1 MHSNKITVGVSSYG
15 RSFAMTKAYCT
26 GPDCTY
32 LGPESSAA
40 KGQCT
45 QTAGYI
51 SNAEIDAISLLNDT
65 SDQVRTFYDAGSDS
79 NFLVYNKTQWVAYMD
94 DTTKTSR
101 TNWYKGLNMAGTV
114 DWAVDLQS
122 FTGDDHNPAGDDND
136 GLSATTALSPCD
148 QTFATVEDLEAA
160 SDSMPIH
167 CRGQYTV
174 GVLSSLLDA
183 ALKNYTD
190 LMNAG
195 YDGKFTTYANAVA
208 GSAGDTVHKFMN
220 DNGNKYFSCIVSET
234 TFCCSMCSH
243 WNCKYCFDGSGDQ
256 CTKSCSPNPN
266 FGCRKSRS
274 LAIRESLP
282 VTRMTNQT
290 EPCPPDYS
298 QRGYGPN
305 NPYEQS
311 VYWTLQDNKADI
323 FWGDLLSN
331 TGIPKDKIKF
341 GQYNR
346 GNACPP
352 SAQPGD
358 DCWGDGIDY
367 NIPMPSGYNQGDVS
381 NPKALVQ
388 KGLDNANH
396 LGPQLKD
403 TLLAL
408 QVTAYQGDAG
418 ELIDSI
424 SLPIL
429 MMVEAVENMFQVA
442 EIADKITEEQRKAI
456 ILAFIGAILF
466 FVPVA
471 GEILGTVTEL
481 ADLASII
488 TILGA
493 TGNAALDIYTI
504 IDDPQNAPLAIM
516 GLVFAPA
523 ALADVATITKAAN
536 IRRGMKDGD
545 IAKLGTK
552 LSGRM
557 KSIKKVTGTC
567 VRNDH

>member
-1 MHSNKITVGVSSYG
+1 MSSYG
-15 RSFAMTKAYCT
+15 RSFAMTKAGCT

-32 LGPESSAA
+32 VGPESSVA

-51 SNAEIDAISLLNDT
+51 SNAEIDALALLNYT
-65 SDQVRTFYDAGSDS
+65 SDQVRTFYDPGSDS
-79 NFLVYNKTQWVAYMD
+79 NFLVYNETQWVAYMD

-101 TNWYKGLNMAGTV
+101 TNWYRDLNMAGTV

-122 FTGDDHNPAGDDND
+122 FTGDDQNPAGDDND
-136 GLSATTALSPCD
+136 ELSDTTPLSPCD

-160 SDSMPIH
+160 SDSIPIH

-190 LMNAG
+190 LMNGG
-195 YDGKFTTYANAVA
+195 YDGKFTTYAKAVA
-208 GSAGDTVHKFMN
+208 GSAGDTVHDFIN
-220 DNGNKYFSCIVSET
+220 HNGNKYFSCIVSET
-234 TFCCSMCSH
+234 AFCCSTCSQ
-243 WNCKYCFDGSGDQ
+243 WSCKYCFDGSGDQ
-256 CTKSCSPNPN
+256 CTKFCNPR
-266 FGCRKSRS
+266 FGCLKSRG
-274 LAIRESLP
+274 LAIRGTTP

-311 VYWTLQDNKADI
+311 IYWTLHDDKADT

-341 GQYNR
+341 GQHNR
-346 GNACPP
+346 GNACAP
-352 SAQPGD
+352 SSQPGD
-358 DCWGDGIDY
+358 DCWGNGIDY
-367 NIPMPSGYNQGDVS
+367 NIPMPSGYDQGDVS
-381 NPKALVQ
+381 NPKVVVQ
-388 KGLDNANH
+388 KGLDKANH

-403 TLLAL
+403 TLFAL

-442 EIADKITEEQRKAI
+442 EIADKITEEQRKTI

-466 FVPVA
+466 FIPVA
-471 GEILGTVTEL
+471 GEVLGTVTEL
-481 ADLASII
+481 TDLASII

-493 TGNAALDIYTI
+493 AGNAAFDVYTI
-504 IDDPQNAPLAIM
+504 VDDPQNAPLAIM
-516 GLVFAPA
+516 GLIFAPA

-536 IRRGMKDGD
+536 IRRGMEEAD
-545 IAKLGTK
+545 IDKLGTK
-552 LSGRM
+552 LSSRM
-557 KSIKKVTGTC
+557 KSIKKVTGPC
-567 VRNDH
+567 FKNDN